1 VVYGVKGHN
10 IFIEDAAETKNI
22 MTGNLIMKTMRSMS
36 LLNTDATPASFWIT
50 HPDNS
55 FIGNHAGGSDRYGFW
70 YDLQNHAMGPSAN
83 RNICSRNA
91 RVGEFRN
98 NTAHSCGRYGL
109 RIFHDMVPRE
119 FPCRKIVRDSSNE
132 ADPYHKN
139 RPIIANF
146 NNYTSFKCGRT
157 GAIADKVGI
166 VRFNNFKTADH
177 LTSGIEMTFAH

>member
-1 VVYGVKGHN
+1 
-10 IFIEDAAETKNI
+10 
-22 MTGNLIMKTMRSMS
+22 
-36 LLNTDATPASFWIT
+36 
-50 HPDNS
+50 
-55 FIGNHAGGSDRYGFW
+55 
-70 YDLQNHAMGPSAN
+70 MGPSAN

-157 GAIADKVGI
+157 GAIADKVGV